1 MGYEE
6 VVDQLIQDLQ
16 LDDNQM
22 VQKDPI
28 LIEQV
33 KALVCE
39 YSNVLSS
46 PKQEIGKTSLIQF
59 SNNLKPVAKPV
70 K

>member
-33 KALVCE
+33 KALICK
-39 YSNVLSS
+39 YSNVFSS
-46 PKQEIGKTSLIQF
+46 PEQEIGKTSLIQF
-59 SNNLKPVAKPV
+59 SINLKPVAKPV